1 MVMSPEELEK
11 ADDGQRVLEANLGRR
26 ACRLWRRVTCRRR
39 ADGNC
44 VVTMG
49 VDSTVQLSGARAVI
63 TSAQAPFAPLGDSA
77 RATGYIWPRT
87 VGILL
92 GTKPGDDDS

>member
-1 MVMSPEELEK
+1 MGNVIL
-11 ADDGQRVLEANLGRR
+11 GANLGRR
-26 ACRLWRRVTCRRR
+26 RCRLWRPVTCRPR

-49 VDSTVQLSGARAVI
+49 NDSTVQLSGARAVI
-63 TSAQAPFAPLGDSA
+63 TSAQAHFAPPGDSA
-77 RATGYIWPRT
+77 RATAYICPHD
-87 VGILL
+87 VGIFL